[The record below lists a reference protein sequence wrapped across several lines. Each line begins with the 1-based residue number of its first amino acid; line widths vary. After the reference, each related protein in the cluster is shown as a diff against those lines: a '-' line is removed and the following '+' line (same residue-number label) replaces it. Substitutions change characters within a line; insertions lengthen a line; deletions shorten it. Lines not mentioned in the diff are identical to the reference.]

1 MLKSLFSDVPFE
13 LTSFFLLLGCQ
24 WEIMTTGA
32 AACSGLQQMITGG
45 VRRRQSPF
53 QVHTNAY
60 FFVTESELF
69 FKLCIYILMYFIP

>member
-1 MLKSLFSDVPFE
+1 MS
-13 LTSFFLLLGCQ
+13 
-24 WEIMTTGA
+24 TGA

-53 QVHTNAY
+53 QVHTNAAY

-69 FKLCIYILMYFIP
+69 FKLCICILMYFIP